1 MTNGSGRYDH
11 EHYTRR
17 VTLICVSIM
26 LHVAGE
32 GEAPDAPIAVALR
45 QADDAKAGGANLV
58 EYRVDE
64 FFTGEGMHDRDA
76 GRASE
81 DRPRDTIE
89 VSSLLDLIERSP
101 LPAIVTCRSAS
112 EGGAYEGDESA
123 RVSLYERLATAFGR
137 RKDGSSEHPPQ
148 YLDFELAA
156 FERSANIRQKILLA
170 VDHPEQLRDVRTGL
184 VLSVHDF
191 VGRPS
196 DLTRRVARLREV
208 SAARVHKIAF
218 RARSLR
224 DNLELF
230 DWLRDRDRPTIALGM
245 GEFGLLSRVL
255 APKFG
260 GFLTFASL
268 RASEATAP
276 GQPTL
281 RELIE
286 LYRFRSIGPRTRVYG
301 VIGWPVGHSR
311 SPLVHNAG
319 FASVKFDGVYVPL
332 PIAEGFESLKATL
345 LELIGHEGLDFCGAS
360 VTLPHKE
367 SLVRL
372 AREQGWA
379 LDEWSELLGAANTIV
394 VERDAGGG
402 VAGVRVCNTDA
413 VAASVWMRASE
424 GVLEGRSVVV
434 VGAGGVARAVVGAAQ
449 RGGASVYVV
458 NRTRA
463 HAERLAGSFS
473 SGPRERIQGRG
484 RVRAAS
490 WDEVPVDEVVAVV
503 NATPVGME
511 GGPAPRDS
519 AIPGAFLAKL
529 PRQAEVYD
537 TVYAPID
544 TATLDAANAAGLR
557 THDGV
562 LMFVLQAAQQFKEWT
577 GQAAPVDTFESMV
590 RKSLV
595 ASQHAKAVGG
605 VGGTRGERS

>member
-1 MTNGSGRYDH
+1 MVH
-11 EHYTRR
+11 A
-17 VTLICVSIM
+17 
-26 LHVAGE
+26 AGE
-32 GEAPDAPIAVALR
+32 GEASDAPTLAALR
-45 QADDAKAGGANLV
+45 QAQEAKEGGTDLV

-64 FFTGEGMHDRDA
+64 FFTGDGMRDGGGDAHASDDR
-76 GRASE
+76 E
-81 DRPRDTIE
+81 RDTIE
-89 VSSLLDLIERSP
+89 VSLLLDLIERSP

-112 EGGAYEGDESA
+112 EGGSYDGDESS

-137 RKDGSSEHPPQ
+137 RKDGTSEHPPQ
-148 YLDFELAA
+148 YLDFELSA

-184 VLSVHDF
+184 ILSVHDF
-191 VGRPS
+191 AGRPS

-208 SAARVHKIAF
+208 PAARVHKVAF

-230 DWLRDRDRPTIALGM
+230 DLLRDRDRPMIALGM

-286 LYRFRSIGPRTRVYG
+286 LYRFRSIGARTRVYG
-301 VIGWPVGHSR
+301 VVGWPVGHSR

-319 FASVKFDGVYVPL
+319 FASVGGVGFDGVYVPM

-345 LELIGHEGLDFCGAS
+345 LELIGHAGLDFGGAS

-379 LDEWSELLGAANTIV
+379 LDEWSEFLGAANTIV

-413 VAASVWMRASE
+413 AAAGVWMRASE
-424 GVLEGRSVVV
+424 GALEGRSVVV

-449 RGGASVYVV
+449 RGGALVHVV

-463 HAERLAGSFS
+463 HAERLADSFT
-473 SGPRERIQGRG
+473 SGPPRPSQGTG
-484 RVRAAS
+484 RVRASS
-490 WDEVPVDEVVAVV
+490 WDEVPAGEVVAVV

-511 GGPAPRDS
+511 GGPAPRES
-519 AIPGAFLAKL
+519 AIPRAFLAKL
-529 PRQAEVYD
+529 PKQAEVYD

-544 TATLDAANAAGLR
+544 TATLHAANAAGLR

-577 GQAAPVDTFESMV
+577 GQAAPMDTFESLV

-595 ASQHAKAVGG
+595 ASQRAKGAGGAGGMGG
-605 VGGTRGERS
+605 VGGERS